1 MTAMIQGSQLAA
13 INLGT
18 KVSTT
23 GKTVPQNANSALFTV
38 SGGRVVVLGIVGEV
52 TTVIGGTTPSAKL
65 VANPTTGTDSDIT
78 SAVAISS
85 DPVGN
90 LYGVATVGGALAV
103 LESVAPLNQTPFVVK
118 AGTIDLNVSAADA
131 TGAIKWDLF
140 YVPLDAGASVTA
152 A

>member
-18 KVSTT
+18 KVSTS

-38 SGGRVVVLGIVGEV
+38 TGGRVVVLGIVGEV

-140 YVPLDAGASVTA
+140 YVPLDPGASVTA

>member
-18 KVSTT
+18 KVSTSS
-23 GKTVPQNANSALFTV
+23 KTVPQNAASALFTV

-52 TTVIGGTTPSAKL
+52 TTVIGGTTPNAKL

-78 SAVAISS
+78 SAVAITS

-90 LYGVATVGGALAV
+90 LYGVATVGGALVV

-140 YVPLDAGASVTA
+140 YVPLDPGASVTA

>member
-13 INLGT
+13 INLGA

-78 SAVAISS
+78 SAVAITS

-90 LYGVATVGGALAV
+90 LYGVATVGGALVV

-140 YVPLDAGASVTA
+140 YVPLDPGASVTA